1 MAYELSRL
9 DERRFEEL
17 CRALAVRVL
26 GPAVQA
32 FGAGPD
38 GGREATFDGEVSF
51 RPDWCGYGV
60 LQAKCRRTAGGVAD
74 AQWLCQ
80 TLTSELDQWLD
91 PRRRRVTDGR
101 IPQYLIVATNV
112 RLSSVAGRGGIDR
125 VTDLLSAYGQRL
137 GLKGWALWDANQ
149 LSAYLDAYPE
159 ISRRFAEFL
168 TPGDVL
174 AQAMDTINDVNE
186 ALRERWSAAGAPKR
200 RVVDWEPFDLG
211 VHRSISPAEQIA
223 TTLPDYV
230 GRSHDASL
238 RRLLHP
244 MPINGVFV
252 VLVGGS
258 STGKTRTA
266 YEAVLTCLP
275 DWALEFPTTALALR
289 DRPASPPSVIWLDE
303 AQRYFSS
310 PHGEAAAVAL
320 MEILRSN
327 APVVVIGTLWP
338 QYWQRFTAQP
348 NPGDADPHHEVRTLL
363 ARAVRIDVPPTFLA
377 ADVELARSR
386 SDSRLREA
394 IATAGS
400 SNRITQALAAGPDL
414 IAAYRDAD
422 PYARALMLA
431 AADARAAGRAAP
443 LSAAML
449 EHAAAG
455 YLDEQHRARTTPWF
469 AAAIAYVT
477 RMVKGV
483 IAPLTP
489 VRSQPDLG
497 EPDGYVLADY
507 LLQHLRP
514 EQHMYPL
521 PPQLWAVLLADPGPL
536 EDQLRLAREAED
548 RHLYRDAV
556 TLCASPANQGSPGAA
571 MAIGVLLSRLGRHD
585 ESDPWVRRAAAL
597 GHKGAIK
604 SLAQRYVWDAT
615 SGQEVHEDPADAER
629 HLRQL
634 VENPNDLDA
643 LVRLV
648 YLLTDSGRSDEAR
661 SLLTGR
667 AEQGNPTALVVLAKV
682 LYDQDQQGD
691 LEPLLHQQTAK
702 GSPIAAIL
710 LAGLMD
716 ELGRAEESQTLRST
730 LVQRIPADALQHC
743 IELLIEADQWREV
756 DDLLRHAAEEGHA
769 WAMQRLAG
777 LLIDDGIEL
786 DDDPELFEEG
796 ESWLRRAADAGDEHA
811 NLLLPNLLDRL
822 GKTEDAAGILQQR
835 AATDDQE
842 VLLDVAG
849 QLMHLGHHDEVN
861 EVLGRLTA
869 AGKPQAPVRLAHV
882 LRQAGQPEQAE
893 ALLRQTA
900 ADDLHAL
907 VVLAGMLG
915 ETGRTAEAEQL
926 LRGVAQPTT
935 EVLSTLADVLDMDG
949 RRTEAER
956 ALRDACLAGDDLV
969 DLQLSLTGTEADQLL
984 RYGLEPDG
992 RTAAPWHAPEPAPE
1006 VGTAVDD
1013 CPPFAEWFGLPYPR
1027 FAYRNSQ
1034 APTAVARAASADE
1047 ASKHQ
1052 PQPAGD
1058 DAQRTTGSG

>member
-1 MAYELSRL
+1 MAYDLSRL

-17 CRALAVRVL
+17 CRALAVHVL
-26 GPAVQA
+26 GPAIQA

-38 GGREATFDGEVSF
+38 GGREATFDGRVSY
-51 RPDWCGYGV
+51 RADWNGYGV
-60 LQAKCRRTAGGVAD
+60 LQAKCRQIADGVPD
-74 AQWLCQ
+74 AQWLRR
-80 TLTSELDQWLD
+80 TLTSELNQWLE

-101 IPQYLIVATNV
+101 MPQYLIVATNV

-125 VTDLLSAYGQRL
+125 VNDLLSEYAQRL

-149 LSAYLDAYPE
+149 LSAYLDAFPD

-186 ALRERWSAAGAPKR
+186 ALRVRRRSSVAPERP
-200 RVVDWEPFDLG
+200 VVDWEPFDLG
-211 VHRSISPAEQIA
+211 VHRSISPAERVA
-223 TTLPDYV
+223 TILPDYV
-230 GRSHDASL
+230 GRSHDAKL
-238 RRLLHP
+238 HRLLHP
-244 MPINGVFV
+244 LPTNGVLI

-275 DWALEFPTTALALR
+275 DQALEFPTTALALSER
-289 DRPASPPSVIWLDE
+289 RPAGPPSVIWLDE
-303 AQRYFSS
+303 AQRYFNS
-310 PHGEAAAVAL
+310 PHGEAAAVAV
-320 MEILRSN
+320 MEMLRSN

-338 QYWQRFTAQP
+338 QYWQRFTTQP
-348 NPGDADPHHEVRTLL
+348 EPGDADPHHEARTLL
-363 ARAVRIDVPPTFLA
+363 ARAVRIDVPPTFLPV
-377 ADVELARSR
+377 DVDLARSR
-386 SDSRLREA
+386 SDPRLRDA

-414 IAAYRDAD
+414 IAAYQDAD
-422 PYARALMLA
+422 PYAQALMLA

-455 YLDEQHRARTTPWF
+455 YLDEQQRARTAPWF

-514 EQHMYPL
+514 EQDMYPL

-536 EDQLRLAREAED
+536 EDQLRLAREAEE
-548 RHLYRDAV
+548 RHLYRDVV

-571 MAIGVLLSRLGRHD
+571 MAIGVLLSRLDRHD
-585 ESDPWVRRAAAL
+585 ESDPWVRRAAEL
-597 GHKGAIK
+597 GHEGAIQ

-615 SGQEVHEDPADAER
+615 SGQAVHEDPTDAER

-648 YLLTDSGRSDEAR
+648 YLLTDSARSDEAR
-661 SLLTGR
+661 ALLTER
-667 AEQGNPTALVVLAKV
+667 AEQGNPPALVVLANL
-682 LYDQDQQGD
+682 LYEQDQQGD
-691 LEPLLHQQTAK
+691 LEPLLHEQTAK

-710 LAGLMD
+710 LAGLMN

-730 LVQRIPADALQHC
+730 IVHKIPADALEHC
-743 IELLIEADQWREV
+743 VELLIEGDQWCGA
-756 DDLLRHAAEEGHA
+756 DGLLRHAAENGHA

-777 LLIDDGIEL
+777 LLIEDGIEF

-796 ESWLRRAADAGDEHA
+796 ESLLRRAADAGDRYA
-811 NLLLPNLLDRL
+811 NVLLPSMLNRL
-822 GKTEDAAGILQQR
+822 GKTEDAADVLQQR

-842 VLLDVAG
+842 ILLDVAS
-849 QLMHLGHHDEVN
+849 QLMHLGHHDEAN
-861 EVLGRLTA
+861 EVLRRLTA
-869 AGKPQAPVRLAHV
+869 AGKPQAPVRVAYL

-900 ADDLHAL
+900 AEDLHVL
-907 VVLAGMLG
+907 VELARMLA
-915 ETGRTAEAEQL
+915 ETRRTAEAEQL

-935 EVLSTLADVLDMDG
+935 EVLSTLADVLEKDG
-949 RRTEAER
+949 RAKEAER
-956 ALRDACLAGDDLV
+956 ALRDACLAGADLI
-969 DLQLSLTGTEADQLL
+969 DLQLSLKGIEAEQLR

-992 RTAAPWHAPEPAPE
+992 RNAAPWRAPEPTPE
-1006 VGTAVDD
+1006 VGTAVNEY
-1013 CPPFAEWFGLPYPR
+1013 PPFAEWFGLPYPR
-1027 FAYRNSQ
+1027 YPYRE
-1034 APTAVARAASADE
+1034 P
-1047 ASKHQ
+1047 
-1052 PQPAGD
+1052 
-1058 DAQRTTGSG
+1058 